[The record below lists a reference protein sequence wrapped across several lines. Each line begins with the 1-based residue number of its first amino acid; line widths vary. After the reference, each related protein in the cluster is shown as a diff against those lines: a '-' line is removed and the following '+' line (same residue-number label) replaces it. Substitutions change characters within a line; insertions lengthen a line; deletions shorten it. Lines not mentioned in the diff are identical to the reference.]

1 MDANFAPQRAME
13 EIRKA
18 FIETETA
25 QTDALQQTK
34 DVQVILGSLLQHEAK
49 RLEKKLGKS
58 NRRVQQVQSSFKRNL
73 NIVRDLEGELEIAR
87 IKEPEVDPKSTLIHG
102 RVVDENYRGLASLSI
117 YLESEPG
124 KIIRSLGSA
133 ETNASGYYALQIES
147 RVLAK
152 LKELAPEGVFLIV
165 CTSNNKLLYRKPEP
179 LQLKEGDTPTESLR
193 DRILVEEIVLNRAD
207 LSPVGGKQPTEPEQP
222 NEDKTPPPSN
232 VGVVR
237 GRVTNET
244 GQGVPKLRVSAI
256 EENRRYDDKLGVTLT
271 DEKGEFSITYPVPEG
286 QQSGPNLYVT
296 VIDAN
301 GKLLYSSAD
310 KIRRNA
316 SQEEVFEINL
326 KVSDRP
332 NREQ

>member
-18 FIETETA
+18 LIETETA
-25 QTDALQQTK
+25 RTDALQQTK
-34 DVQVILGSLLQHEAK
+34 DVQVILGSLLQNEAK

-58 NRRVQQVQSSFKRNL
+58 NLRVQQAQSSFKRNL
-73 NIVRDLEGELEIAR
+73 NIVRDLEGELEIVR

-102 RVVDENYRGLASLSI
+102 RVVDENYRGLAGLSI
-117 YLESEPG
+117 YLDHSG
-124 KIIRSLGSA
+124 KIVRSLGSA
-133 ETNASGYYALQIES
+133 ETDASGYYALQIES
-147 RVLAK
+147 SVLAK
-152 LKELAPEGVFLIV
+152 LKELAPEGVSLVV
-165 CTSNNKLLYRKPEP
+165 CTRENKLVYRKPEL

-193 DRILVEEIVLNRAD
+193 ERILVEEIVLNRAD

-222 NEDKTPPPSN
+222 NDDKTPPQSN
-232 VGVVR
+232 RGVVR
-237 GRVTNET
+237 GRVTDEV
-244 GQGVPKLRVSAI
+244 GRVVPKLRVSAI

-271 DEKGEFSITYPVPEG
+271 DEKGEFSITYPIPES

-316 SQEEVFEINL
+316 SREEVFEINL

-332 NREQ
+332 NS